1 MRTIY
6 DYYPSMERID
16 TDIPKKIK
24 SKLEEVKKM
33 EITPA
38 MVEASLEKERLDE
51 EDLYIL
57 LSDPALDYLDSMG
70 ARAKRERFKYFGN
83 NVCLFSP
90 LYIANYCANSCRY
103 CGFRKDSDIVRAQ
116 LDEKEIKMEMEAL
129 AKTGIE
135 DVLILTGEH
144 EKNSSIDYIARACE
158 IAKGYFREIGLE
170 IYPANVND
178 YKKLKNA
185 GADFVTVFQE
195 TYNEDSY
202 DYFHPFGHKR
212 NIEYRMNTQ
221 ERALL
226 GGMRG
231 VGFGALFGLAD
242 PIEDGFCLGYHASLI
257 QKKYPHAEIA
267 ISLPRIRPTHGADDK
282 IRLNPVSDIKLFQ
295 ILLAMRIYMPF
306 ASITIST
313 RESSDFRKLAVE
325 YGATKIS
332 ASVDTGIGHR
342 SGASKDNGGDQF
354 LINDTNSTEDVYKI
368 LKDLGMTP
376 VFTDYINL

>member
-1 MRTIY
+1 LFLMRTIY

-83 NVCLFSP
+83 NACLVSP

-158 IAKGYFREIGLE
+158 IAKGYFREIGL
-170 IYPANVND
+170 
-178 YKKLKNA
+178 
-185 GADFVTVFQE
+185 
-195 TYNEDSY
+195 
-202 DYFHPFGHKR
+202 
-212 NIEYRMNTQ
+212 
-221 ERALL
+221 
-226 GGMRG
+226 
-231 VGFGALFGLAD
+231 
-242 PIEDGFCLGYHASLI
+242 
-257 QKKYPHAEIA
+257 
-267 ISLPRIRPTHGADDK
+267 
-282 IRLNPVSDIKLFQ
+282 
-295 ILLAMRIYMPF
+295 
-306 ASITIST
+306 
-313 RESSDFRKLAVE
+313 
-325 YGATKIS
+325 
-332 ASVDTGIGHR
+332 
-342 SGASKDNGGDQF
+342 
-354 LINDTNSTEDVYKI
+354 
-368 LKDLGMTP
+368 
-376 VFTDYINL
+376 

>member
-1 MRTIY
+1 MKTIY
-6 DYYPSMERID
+6 DYYPSMDKID

-24 SKLEEVKKM
+24 SKLNELRGKK
-33 EITPA
+33 ITSD
-38 MVEASLEKERLDE
+38 MIKSSLEKERLDE
-51 EDLYIL
+51 EDLFIL
-57 LSDPALDYLDSMG
+57 LSDEALEFLDLMG

-83 NVCLFSP
+83 NVYLFSP

-116 LDEKEIKMEMEAL
+116 LDTDEIKMEMEAL
-129 AKTGIE
+129 AETGIE

-144 EKNSSIDYIARACE
+144 GVKSSIDYI
-158 IAKGYFREIGLE
+158 KGAVEQAHDYFREIGLE
-170 IYPANVND
+170 IYPANVYD
-178 YKKLKNA
+178 YKILHKA

-195 TYNEDSY
+195 TYNEEKY

-212 NIEYRMNTQ
+212 NIEYRMNSQ

-231 VGFGALFGLAD
+231 VGFGALFGLAN
-242 PIEDGFCLGYHASLI
+242 PIEDAFCLGYHASLI

-267 ISLPRIRPTHGADDK
+267 ISLPRIRPTHGADENLK
-282 IRLNPVSDIKLFQ
+282 LNLVSDEKLFQ
-295 ILLAMRIYMPF
+295 ILLAMRIFMPF

-325 YGATKIS
+325 YGASKIS

-342 SGASKDNGGDQF
+342 SGNAKDTGGDQF
-354 LINDTNSTEDVYKI
+354 IINDTNSTEDVYKI
-368 LKDLGMTP
+368 LKDIGMTP
-376 VFTDYINL
+376 VFTDYINV